1 MSLPK
6 AFVAIDLGSATT
18 SAALIGHAAGRWRLI
33 AHRSAP
39 SGVDADRLVA
49 DLVRRVGSSDSSL
62 LAELQIDADASG
74 SIVRI
79 EARSSPPR
87 RIAVLAVSRKQRQR
101 LEASARKAG
110 WLVSGAS
117 VEEADLLAL
126 ARLALSRDVQA
137 LLLGADGSPGRGER
151 RRLSDLAALAAAVRR
166 LRPELTVVLAGGAA
180 IHESIFAAPED
191 ARAAQLPG
199 RSGAVISR
207 VADADSSLPTPQPV
221 VVAPDHRGS
230 QSSGSSLQGVLE
242 GLRVLPDD
250 SRLGIARSAAS
261 LGRVLGRSVEVIE
274 VGARAGLRVRTWPTG
289 PTGFGPIPPHACL
302 TDAAPAPGDLSE
314 EVLDSVVAWS
324 TEPVD
329 RHRLADRLREL
340 DLAPWGDGDGDG
352 ATFRLAAAKGAIS
365 RLVDGSPE
373 LGESPAPELLVAAG
387 GILASS
393 PPAAVALALADAVR
407 PPGVTVLAC
416 DQARLLGPLGAL
428 TDEEERQRLL
438 SDLAEDLLLPLGS
451 LVLPTGIRPGRSVGR
466 LRLVSG
472 AADTEIDLRPGTVQ
486 VVDLP
491 PGQSGRIS
499 ADFRDNVRL
508 GSRGRHFELD
518 VAGGLC
524 GVIVDLRDVPLRSE
538 GPPETRRA
546 AREALQR
553 AAWPELDR

>member
-1 MSLPK
+1 VSLPK

-18 SAALIGHAAGRWRLI
+18 SAALIGHATGRWRLI

-39 SGVDADRLVA
+39 AGVDADRLVA
-49 DLVRRVGSSDSSL
+49 DLVRRVRSSDSSL
-62 LAELQIDADASG
+62 LAELEIDADASG
-74 SIVRI
+74 GIVRL

-87 RIAVLAVSRKQRQR
+87 RIAVLAASRKQRLR
-101 LEASARKAG
+101 LAASARKAG

-117 VEEADLLAL
+117 VEESDLLVL

-137 LLLGADGSPGRGER
+137 LLLGADNSPGRGER
-151 RRLSDLAALAAAVRR
+151 RRLSDLAALGAAMRC
-166 LRPELTVVLAGGAA
+166 LRPELMVVLAGGAA
-180 IHESIFAAPED
+180 IHESIFAASGD
-191 ARAAQLPG
+191 TQAAQLLG
-199 RSGAVISR
+199 GSDAANRR
-207 VADADSSLPTPQPV
+207 VADADSTLPAQQPV
-221 VVAPDHRGS
+221 IVAPDPRRG
-230 QSSGSSLQGVLE
+230 QPSGSSLQGVLE
-242 GLRVLPDD
+242 SLRGLPDD
-250 SRLGIARSAAS
+250 SRLGIARSVAS
-261 LGRVLGRSVEVIE
+261 LGHVLGRSVEAIE
-274 VGARAGLRVRTWPTG
+274 VGARAGLRVRAWPTG
-289 PTGFGPIPPHACL
+289 TTGFGLIPPHACL
-302 TDAAPAPGDLSE
+302 TDAAPAPGDLSDD
-314 EVLDSVVAWS
+314 VLDSVAAWS
-324 TEPVD
+324 TEAVD

-340 DLAPWGDGDGDG
+340 DLAPWGDADGDG

-373 LGESPAPELLVAAG
+373 LGGSPAPELLVAVG

-428 TDEEERQRLL
+428 TDEEERQGLL
-438 SDLAEDLLLPLGS
+438 ADLAEDLLLPLGS
-451 LVLPTGIRPGRSVGR
+451 LVLPSGIKPGRSAGR

-472 AADTEIDLRPGTVQ
+472 TADAEIDLRPGTVR

-499 ADFRDNVRL
+499 ADFRYNVRL
-508 GSRGRHFELD
+508 GSWGRHFEVD

-524 GVIVDLRDVPLRSE
+524 GMIVDLRDVPLRLE

-546 AREALQR
+546 AREALLR
-553 AAWPELDR
+553 AAWPELGQ